1 MSSRNTEREF
11 SPGTYYH
18 IYTRGVN
25 RRKIF
30 KDTQDYNMFIRYLK
44 LYLLPIELLK
54 KLAMQD
60 IRINKFIHTN
70 LSKEVEL
77 NCFALMPNHFHLLV
91 RLKEPK
97 GIESLMRR
105 ILTGYAMYFNQK
117 NKRVGHLFEN
127 RYKSVAVLTDDYLL
141 YLTRYIHRNPLK
153 SKTARPEF
161 TSMPYYSEKE
171 ASWINPESI
180 LEHFSSTNPIL
191 SYKTFVEEK
200 ENEFDLGNLTLEDE

>member
-60 IRINKFIHTN
+60 IRINKFIQTN

-153 SKTARPEF
+153 SKTARLEF